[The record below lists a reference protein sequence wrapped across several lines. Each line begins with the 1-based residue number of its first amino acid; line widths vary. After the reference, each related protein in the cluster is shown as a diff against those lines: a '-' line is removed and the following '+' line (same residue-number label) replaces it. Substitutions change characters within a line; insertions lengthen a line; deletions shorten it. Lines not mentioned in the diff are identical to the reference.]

1 MRSPTDLYIDQV
13 KKQLICSKKRKSEIM
28 QQLSADVDAFA
39 STLNGECTI
48 DMLKEEFG
56 TPQKAAEAA
65 LSFENVQKIRKSV
78 NKKKAVICI
87 VVAVCIAALLIILG
101 YIAHDRKQKEKFENG
116 FEVEVIY
123 EHPVEGTPPP
133 KPENARIY

>member
-13 KKQLICSKKRKSEIM
+13 KKQLICRKKRKSEIV

-39 STLNGECTI
+39 STLVEECTV
-48 DMLKEEFG
+48 DMLEAEFG

-123 EHPVEGTPPP
+123 ENPVEGTPPP
-133 KPENARIY
+133 DSDDVRVY